1 MVRASSPSWSVNPTV
16 GGDVRAGRD
25 YNLTMFD
32 THDTTTAGLRE
43 RVLGGETT
51 FGCWLTIGSSIT
63 AELVGA
69 AGYDWA
75 LIDLEHGAGNE
86 REALGQIQALGPTRA
101 VPLVRVE
108 SCVRLRAGRVL
119 DLGAEGVMFPRI
131 ERADEARQAASAL
144 QYPPQGNRGVAA
156 GTRVARFGSDFDL
169 YREWAATGI
178 LGIVQVET
186 EPILSCL
193 EEVASI
199 EGVDVLFVG
208 PRDLSAALGVF
219 GQLDHPR
226 YLEAL
231 AAVVA
236 ACRNHG
242 KSPGI
247 LFAQPSEFPAYHEM
261 GFRFLACGSD
271 AGFVSFGARQTV
283 ADLNEAFKDCESS

>member
-1 MVRASSPSWSVNPTV
+1 MRQKPV
-16 GGDVRAGRD
+16 

-32 THDTTTAGLRE
+32 PHDTTVKNLRE
-43 RVLGGETT
+43 RVLEGETT
-51 FGCWLTIGSSIT
+51 FGCWLTLGSSIT

-69 AGYDWA
+69 AGFDWA
-75 LIDLEHGAGNE
+75 LIDLEHGAGTE
-86 REALGQIQALGPTRA
+86 REALGQIHALGPTPA

-108 SCVRLRAGRVL
+108 SCARQRAGRVL

-144 QYPPQGNRGVAA
+144 RYPPQGDRGIAA
-156 GTRVARFGSDFDL
+156 GTRVARFGSDFDR
-169 YREWAATGI
+169 YRDWAATGI

-193 EEVASI
+193 EEVASV

-208 PRDLSAALGVF
+208 PRDLSAALGIF

-226 YLEAL
+226 FLEAL

-236 ACRNHG
+236 ACRNYG

-247 LFAQPSEFPAYHEM
+247 LFAQTSELPAYHEM

-271 AGFVSFGARQTV
+271 AGFVTGGARQTV
-283 ADLNEAFKDCESS
+283 AALNEALEDCESS

>member
-1 MVRASSPSWSVNPTV
+1 
-16 GGDVRAGRD
+16 
-25 YNLTMFD
+25 MFD

-43 RVLGGETT
+43 RILGGEATL
-51 FGCWLTIGSSIT
+51 GCWLTIGSSIT

-75 LIDLEHGAGNE
+75 LIDLEHGAGTE

-101 VPLVRVE
+101 APLVRVE
-108 SCVRLRAGRVL
+108 SSVRQRAGRVL

-131 ERADEARQAASAL
+131 ERAEEARQAVSAL
-144 QYPPQGNRGVAA
+144 QYQPQGTRGVAA
-156 GTRVARFGSDFDL
+156 GTRVSRFGSDFDR
-169 YREWAATGI
+169 YREWAAKGI
-178 LGIVQVET
+178 VGIVQVET

-193 EEVASI
+193 EEVASV

-208 PRDLSAALGVF
+208 PRDLSAALGAL

-226 YLEAL
+226 FLEAL

-242 KSPGI
+242 KSAGI
-247 LFAQPSEFPAYHEM
+247 LFAQPSELPAYHEM

-271 AGFVSFGARQTV
+271 AGFVTGGARQTV
-283 ADLNEAFKDCESS
+283 ADLNEALRDCGSS